1 MSAKVYSTS
10 RYGITN
16 DATATGLKLANLTY
30 TSSAQEALG
39 EDHLGQEDALAL
51 YNDKTEVS
59 ADGVVAVKATGL
71 DLVISEV
78 VVLANNT
85 ADSLDLEQGK
95 LFTTA
100 HANAG
105 TIVTSLDVT
114 RNNKGFET
122 GSMSGTYRPLVNTSS
137 PSTLT

>member
-1 MSAKVYSTS
+1 MSAKVFSTS

-16 DATATGLKLANLTY
+16 DATATGLKLANLSYNATV
-30 TSSAQEALG
+30 QEALG
-39 EDHLGQEDALAL
+39 EDHLGQEDAVSL
-51 YNDKTEVS
+51 YNDKTEIS
-59 ADGVVAVKATGL
+59 ADGIVAVKATGL
-71 DLVISEV
+71 DLVLGEV
-78 VVLANNT
+78 VVLANT
-85 ADSLDLEQGK
+85 AADSLDLEQDK

-122 GSMSGTYRPLVNTSS
+122 GSMSGTYRPLVNTST

>member
-1 MSAKVYSTS
+1 MSAKVFSTS
-10 RYGITN
+10 RYGIIS
-16 DATATGLKLANLTY
+16 DATATGLKLANLTFNS
-30 TSSAQEALG
+30 TTQEALG
-39 EDHLGQEDALAL
+39 EDHLGQEDAVSL
-51 YNDKTEVS
+51 YNDKTEIS
-59 ADGVVAVKATGL
+59 ADGIVAVKATGL
-71 DLVISEV
+71 DLDLGEV

-85 ADSLDLEQGK
+85 DGSLDLEQDK
-95 LFTTA
+95 LFTSA